1 MMVDAVERKQRRA
14 GANDKRRMA
23 GGPAERPSH
32 PPNARI
38 IKPTTQSQSME
49 AYYRIPSR
57 KIRKTRRHSRR
68 PPACPHPHAGAPTP
82 FHSPSLRPPRLP
94 GSRRPRVL
102 LVESNPSPFPLPH
115 QSACVP
121 ASVSPHSHKN
131 VRRERTVQIR
141 TAPCD
146 LMMASRTAYQSNPA
160 CPSSFLGPLTDSL
173 TDARTNPPRGL
184 SLLLVPHTPCA
195 TQCAFMFSCS
205 QLPSSACSIL
215 ASVWVSSAACVHPPN
230 PHHADPSPEL

>member
-1 MMVDAVERKQRRA
+1 MRVDAVERKQRRA

-82 FHSPSLRPPRLP
+82 VHSPSLRPPRLP
-94 GSRRPRVL
+94 GSGRPRVL
-102 LVESNPSPFPLPH
+102 LVESNPSRSPLPH

-121 ASVSPHSHKN
+121 ASVSLHSHKN

-160 CPSSFLGPLTDSL
+160 CPSSFLGPLTDYSL
-173 TDARTNPPRGL
+173 TDARTDPPRGL
-184 SLLLVPHTPCA
+184 YSSSRPSYSLRNAMRIHVLMLPASFLGMFYSRIRVGILCCLRAP
-195 TQCAFMFSCS
+195 TQ
-205 QLPSSACSIL
+205 SSSR
-215 ASVWVSSAACVHPPN
+215 
-230 PHHADPSPEL
+230 